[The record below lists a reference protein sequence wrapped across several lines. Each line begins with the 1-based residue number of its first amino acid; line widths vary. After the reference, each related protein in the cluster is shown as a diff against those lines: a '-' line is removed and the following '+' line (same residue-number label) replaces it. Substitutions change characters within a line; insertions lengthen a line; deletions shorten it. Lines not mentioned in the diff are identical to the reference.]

1 MLAVTDTGVGMDR
14 ATQARIFEPFFTT
27 KEAGKGT
34 GLGLE
39 TSAPATGR
47 PRGGIETIL
56 VAEDDDE
63 VRALAREIL
72 ESYGYTVLEAARPAD
87 AFLIAERY
95 AAAINLLLTD
105 VIMPQMSGRQLA
117 DRLATLRP
125 EMRVLYVSGY
135 PGETIVQHGR
145 LEPGTLF
152 LQKPIMP
159 EGLAAKVR
167 EVLDALE

>member
-1 MLAVTDTGVGMDR
+1 VKQSGGNIWVYSEPGHGTTFKIYLPRVEEAIETG
-14 ATQARIFEPFFTT
+14 E
-27 KEAGKGT
+27 
-34 GLGLE
+34 
-39 TSAPATGR
+39 PATGR
-47 PRGGIETIL
+47 PRGGTETIL

-63 VRALAREIL
+63 VRGLAREIL

-87 AFLIAERY
+87 ALLIAERY
-95 AAAINLLLTD
+95 AGAINLLLTD

-117 DRLATLRP
+117 DRLAPLRP

-152 LQKPIMP
+152 LQKPMMP
-159 EGLAAKVR
+159 EGLAAKIR
-167 EVLDALE
+167 EVLDALD